1 MKYIFKTLALA
12 AAMMAAMPSA
22 AQNATANLKQA
33 IDRIGAEEKVH
44 FVYGSDVNLSRPCK
58 AAKGKGR
65 SLKNKLDAAFE
76 GSGIEWERQG
86 KYIILRRK
94 PAAKPNGRKRKGK
107 TAAPRRYA
115 VSGTVADESGE
126 TLVNATVRDASSGA
140 FALTNKYGFFS
151 LILPEGRH
159 ELRFTYVGHDE
170 KTQTVELN
178 RNRSIDVSL
187 RENNLLKGIV
197 VMGDLN
203 SPLATVSTGR
213 RSFSPADL
221 HTEYSLLSSP
231 DVVKTLQLQPGVSG
245 GIELMSGMFVHGG
258 GADEN
263 LYMLDDMPLYQTN
276 HVLGLFSSFNTDV
289 VKNVDFYKSGFP
301 ARFNGRL
308 SSVVDVRTKDGD
320 MHRIHGS
327 FSLGML
333 DGRFQIDG
341 PIKTGKTSF
350 NFGMRRSWADIFY
363 KPIIAIANRNS
374 SYEHMEA
381 DFAFHDINAK
391 VTHVFSERS
400 RMYVSLY
407 SGRDKLKTN
416 DKTKDQY
423 FSDDDITNLD
433 GGNLD
438 AALNWNYRFSP
449 KLFANFTGV
458 FAWNRSLM
466 ERKEKEIDHSDELP
480 DSMGY
485 LMESRYRSDIYDA
498 TAKAD
503 FDFRPAPNHRL
514 RFGAQATFH
523 TFKPNPE
530 EYTIDHGDT
539 IVNPISG
546 SGRNQKALEASA
558 YIEDEARLGRRWT
571 LEAGLCA
578 HVFGTEGKTFG
589 SVEPRLAVRYEAGK
603 AVSLKAS
610 VTKMTQYVHKI
621 TNAFIDL
628 PTDYWALTTKSMRP
642 SSSWQASA
650 GFYARPT
657 PGLDINVEA
666 FYKQSRHILMYT
678 GGAGIAPPSNRWDTE
693 VLDGQGRAWG
703 VEADLAWRKGSFSL
717 EGSYTLSWTK
727 RRFDEFYSGGWFY
740 DKFDN
745 RHKANITARWNMSR
759 RAAFYASW
767 MYHTGNRMSIPTQI
781 VNIPGMDGLPQG
793 TDYVYEKPNN
803 MTLPAYHRLDIGIDF
818 HRRLKHGRERIW
830 NISFYNVYCRMN
842 ALYYDLDTR
851 DDGTHYAKSIGWLP
865 ILPSFSYTLKF

>member
-1 MKYIFKTLALA
+1 MWVKTLALA
-12 AAMMAAMPSA
+12 AAIMIAIPSA
-22 AQNATANLKQA
+22 AQNAKRTLKQF
-33 IDRIGAEEKVH
+33 IDRIGTEENVH

-58 AAKGKGR
+58 ATKTKGR
-65 SLKNKLDAAFE
+65 SLKSKLDAALE

-86 KYIILRRK
+86 KYIILRHKSAGK
-94 PAAKPNGRKRKGK
+94 PQSERRKGK
-107 TAAPRRYA
+107 TVTPRRYT
-115 VSGTVADESGE
+115 VSGIVSDENGE
-126 TLVNATVRDASSGA
+126 TLVNATVRDASSGLYT
-140 FALTNKYGFFS
+140 LTNKYGFFS
-151 LILPEGRH
+151 LMLTEGRR
-159 ELRFTYVGHDE
+159 ELRFTYVGHNE
-170 KTQTVELN
+170 KAQTVELN

-187 RENNLLKGIV
+187 SESNLLKGIV
-197 VMGDLN
+197 VTDNLN

-231 DVVKTLQLQPGVSG
+231 DVVKILQLQPGVSG
-245 GIELMSGMFVHGG
+245 GVELMSGMFVHGG

-263 LYMLDDMPLYQTN
+263 LYILDDMPLYQTN

-320 MHRIHGS
+320 MHHIHGS
-327 FSLGML
+327 FSIGML

-341 PIKTGKTSF
+341 PIKKGKTSF

-363 KPIIAIANRNS
+363 KPIMAIANRKS
-374 SYEHMEA
+374 SSEHMDI

-416 DKTKDQY
+416 DRTKDQY
-423 FSDDDITNLD
+423 YSDDDITNLD

-466 ERKEKEIDHSDELP
+466 ERKEKEIDHSEKLP
-480 DSMGY
+480 DSLGY
-485 LMESRYRSDIYDA
+485 FMESRYRADIYDA
-498 TAKAD
+498 VAKAD
-503 FDFRPAPNHRL
+503 FDFRPAQNHRL
-514 RFGAQATFH
+514 RFGVQSTFH
-523 TFKPNPE
+523 TFKPNPN

-546 SGRNQKALEASA
+546 TGRSQRALEASA

-571 LEAGLCA
+571 LEGGLCA

-589 SVEPRLAVRYEAGK
+589 SVEPRLSARYEAGK

-610 VTKMTQYVHKI
+610 ITRMTQYVHKI

-628 PTDYWALTTKSMRP
+628 PTDYWVLTTKKMQP

-650 GFYARPT
+650 GFYARPVM
-657 PGLDINVEA
+657 GLEINIEG
-666 FYKQSRHILMYT
+666 FYKQSQHLLMYT
-678 GGAGIAPPSNRWDTE
+678 GGAGIAPPSNRWETE
-693 VLDGQGRAWG
+693 VIDGQGRAWG
-703 VEADLAWRKGSFSL
+703 VETDVAWRNGPLSI

-727 RRFDEFYSGGWFY
+727 RRFDKFYSGGWFY

-745 RHKANITARWNMSR
+745 RHKANITARWKMDQR
-759 RAAFYASW
+759 VAAYASW

-781 VNIPGMDGLPQG
+781 VNVPGMNGQTQG

-803 MTLPAYHRLDIGIDF
+803 KTLPAYHRLDIGIDF
-818 HRRLKHGRERIW
+818 HHRLKHGRERIW

-842 ALYYDLDTR
+842 ALYYDLRTH